1 MANRDF
7 FSIQIQKSLL
17 GPGSDVFALPE
28 NEEVISEYPLQRYYT
43 GILFPEKTINSPDE
57 QDGRDE
63 VGAEKEDDD
72 IEIIRDENQDAP
84 ESKNSSSSYK
94 DDEAFVVANQYF
106 PTNIGL
112 TVCLQPQTK
121 EIEVII
127 SGAYYKLATPSETK
141 IVFSSDEK
149 NELYTKL
156 SDDTKS
162 RLQYENDMLFFIQE
176 PKGKTKGGRTEDYAI
191 PQKLRS
197 SKEGSLHII
206 DKFERLLTPDNRLW
220 KRVPFSEPI
229 KIDATVK
236 NSRIS
241 VITEGD
247 RKLELLTKNI
257 NDKKT
262 GNKYLKCLL
271 YNASPKHPQNR
282 FTNSNKQLN
291 RNSFFQV
298 KLSIS
303 SSDILPYKQPSFS
316 INQFDLEA
324 NLVNYQYRSIKEYAI
339 GHGCGIFSQK
349 ENNITTVCTT
359 FLPEID
365 LPLVSNKLDENPFF
379 NKIEQNV
386 KTSLNNILEIKELS
400 IWSKTEDNTV
410 FQGLRDFVSMYKN
423 WIDLQIQ
430 EANKEPEYKDYSYKL
445 IAKQESALQRLSES
459 IDLLE
464 KNKDAYECFRYANA
478 AMYIQLITSTDNRF
492 AKKHKDLKEITD
504 NKEVYDN
511 LDFFKDYNQSL
522 FAYRPFQLA
531 FFLLNL
537 KSIIN
542 PSNSEER
549 NLVDLLWFPTGG
561 GKTEAYLAVSAFTI
575 LWRRLINPEN
585 YQGVSVIMRYTL
597 RLLTSQQ
604 FERASRL
611 ISALEFLRVKSGK
624 FGTNRITIGMWV
636 GAATSPNS
644 FDDAKLTHKNI
655 EEEKEKLNKGK
666 NGNPDDKNNFQ
677 IQACP
682 WCGCKVISK
691 NPKNGKFNNA
701 FTEKGEMKCLN
712 DDCHFSDL
720 NDNEIPVY
728 VVDEYL
734 YQNPPTLLFA
744 TVDKFAM
751 LSHKPQ
757 GNRFFNSQNDDLL
770 PPDLII
776 QDELH
781 LLNGPLGSV
790 VGLFE
795 RLVEEL
801 CTKND
806 IKPKIIASTATT
818 RNTDLQIRNLYN
830 RNVAVFPPSG
840 IHYNDSFFAYTLLK
854 SKRKYIGFMPT
865 GKTGMDSQLKLLA
878 NLLFARSELLQ
889 RLRKEHGPN
898 QAQIWK
904 DLDPYFTIVSY
915 YNSLRDVG
923 KTYNKVNDEIYNE
936 YRRLL
941 KHFNKDNPL
950 YNFMNSSLVSR
961 TEELTSRVPSNK
973 IKQTLDK
980 LEAPL
985 EVKQISKEQFSIEK
999 GVDLVLASNM
1009 ISVGID
1015 VGRLNIML
1023 INGQPRNVAEYI
1035 QASSRVARSNQGIV
1049 FNLLDANRAREKSH
1063 FENYHSFHHAYYK
1076 FVEPLSLTPN
1086 TEITFDKMLNSILVG
1101 YIRHKLGKQAH
1112 DFVAADVLSVEK
1124 LIESTVGE
1132 IQLKTYLTNRLNV
1145 LAENWLDKISTA
1157 NSVGETL
1164 RYNGDKHALISK
1176 SEPWNLMFSMREID
1190 KQGVI
1195 LIKD

>member
-1 MANRDF
+1 MAGRDF
-7 FSIQIQKSLL
+7 FSNQIKKTLL

-28 NEEVISEYPLQRYYT
+28 QEEVISEYPLQRYYT

-57 QDGRDE
+57 LDGRE
-63 VGAEKEDDD
+63 ELGEKEDDD
-72 IEIIRDENQDAP
+72 IENVRDEKQDAA
-84 ESKNSSSSYK
+84 ESKNQSSSNK
-94 DDEAFVVANQYF
+94 DEETFIAANQYF

-121 EIEVII
+121 EIEILI

-141 IVFSSDEK
+141 IAFSMDEK
-149 NELYTKL
+149 DALYQKL
-156 SDDTKS
+156 SDDIKS
-162 RLQYENDMLFFIQE
+162 RLKFEDNALFFTSE
-176 PKGKTKGGRTEDYAI
+176 PKGNTKGGRTEDYAI
-191 PQKLRS
+191 PQKLHNS
-197 SKEGSLHII
+197 NEVSLNII
-206 DKFERLLTPDNRLW
+206 DKFERLLTPSSRLW
-220 KRVPFSEPI
+220 KRVPFSQTI
-229 KIDATVK
+229 KIDTTAK
-236 NSRIS
+236 NSRTTL
-241 VITEGD
+241 VTEGD
-247 RKLELLTKNI
+247 RKLDLLTKTI
-257 NDKKT
+257 NDDRN
-262 GNKYLKCLL
+262 GNRYLKCLL
-271 YNASPKHPQNR
+271 YNASPEHPQNR
-282 FTNSNKQLN
+282 FTNSDTKLN

-298 KLSIS
+298 NLSITNS
-303 SSDILPYKQPSFS
+303 AILPYKQPSFS
-316 INQFDLEA
+316 INQFDQES
-324 NLVNYQYRSIKEYAI
+324 NLINYQYRSIKEYAI
-339 GHGCGIFSQK
+339 GHGCCIYSQK
-349 ENNITTVCTT
+349 ENNKISISTT

-365 LPLVSNKLDENPFF
+365 LPLVSNKLEENPFF
-379 NKIEQNV
+379 NTVEQNV
-386 KTSLNNILEIKELS
+386 KTNLNHILEIKQLS
-400 IWSKTEDNTV
+400 IWSALDDKTV
-410 FQGLRDFVSMYKN
+410 FHGLKAFVSMYEN
-423 WIDLQIQ
+423 WISIQ
-430 EANKEPEYKDYSYKL
+430 KHKANYEPEYKDYSAQL
-445 IAKQESALQRLSES
+445 VSKQENTLQRLSES

-464 KNKDAYECFRYANA
+464 NNTDAYECFRYANT
-478 AMYIQLITSTDNRF
+478 AMYIQLVTSSDNRF
-492 AKKHKDLKEITD
+492 ARKHKELKEITD
-504 NKEVYDN
+504 NKGVYDN
-511 LDFFKDYNQSL
+511 LDFFKDYNQS
-522 FAYRPFQLA
+522 FFTYRPFQLA

-575 LWRRLINPEN
+575 LWRRLINLEN

-624 FGTNRITIGMWV
+624 FGNNRITIGMWV

-655 EEEKEKLNKGK
+655 EDEKEKLNKGK
-666 NGNPDDKNNFQ
+666 NGNPEDRNNFQ

-682 WCGCKVISK
+682 WCGCKVISQNQK
-691 NPKNGKFNNA
+691 TGKFNNA
-701 FTEKGEMKCLN
+701 FTQTGEVKCLN

-720 NDNEIPVY
+720 RDNEIPVY

-757 GNRFFNSQNDDLL
+757 GHNFFNSLNDELL

-795 RLVEEL
+795 RLIEEL
-801 CTKND
+801 CTKNG

-840 IHYNDSFFAYTLLK
+840 IHYNDSFFAYTLSK

-878 NLLFARSELLQ
+878 NLLYARSELLQ
-889 RLRKEHGPN
+889 SLRKQYGAN
-898 QAQIWK
+898 QNEIWK
-904 DLDPYFTIVSY
+904 DLDPYYTIVSY

-941 KHFNKDNPL
+941 KHFNKDNYL
-950 YNFMNSSLVSR
+950 YNFMNSGLVSR

-980 LEAPL
+980 LEEPL
-985 EVKQISKEQFSIEK
+985 SVKKISEEQFSVEK

-1035 QASSRVARSNQGIV
+1035 QASSRVARSNEGIV
-1049 FNLLDANRAREKSH
+1049 LNLLDANRAREKSH
-1063 FENYHSFHHAYYK
+1063 FENFHSFHHAYYK

-1101 YIRHKLGKQAH
+1101 YVRHKLGKQAH
-1112 DFVAADVLSVEK
+1112 DFVAEDVLTVEN
-1124 LIESTVGE
+1124 LIKSNIGE
-1132 IQLKTYLTNRLNV
+1132 IQLETYLTNRLKV
-1145 LAENWLDKISTA
+1145 LAENWLSKIITA
-1157 NSVGETL
+1157 NNVGETL
-1164 RYNGDKHALISK
+1164 RYNGERHALISK

-1195 LIKD
+1195 LIND